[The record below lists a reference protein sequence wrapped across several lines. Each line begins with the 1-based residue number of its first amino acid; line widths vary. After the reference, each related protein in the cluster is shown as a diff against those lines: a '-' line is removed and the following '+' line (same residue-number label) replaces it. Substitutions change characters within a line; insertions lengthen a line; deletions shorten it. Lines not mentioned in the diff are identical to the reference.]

1 MPEASE
7 DRILYMLK
15 SRGTQTAMAIAG
27 KLGMTSVGARKHLA
41 NLHEAELVE
50 FADRREEVGRPKRYW
65 SLSEKGHARFPDA
78 HSDLTLELL
87 TSVRRV
93 FGETGLEKLIDD
105 RESEAEAG
113 YKRAMA
119 GCEDLRS
126 RVERL
131 AEIRDR
137 EGYMA
142 EWRQEPDG
150 SFLLMENH
158 CPICA
163 AATQCQ
169 GLCRSE
175 LILFKAVLGPGVS
188 IERLEHILTGARRC
202 SYRIST
208 QTQTEKELADATA

>member
-15 SRGTQTAMAIAG
+15 SRGEQTAITIAN
-27 KLGMTSVGARKHLA
+27 KLGMTSVGARKHLL
-41 NLHEAELVE
+41 NLHEDALVAYE
-50 FADRREEVGRPKRYW
+50 DRREEVGRPKRYW
-65 SLSEKGHARFPDA
+65 TLSEKGHARFPDA

-93 FGETGLEKLIDD
+93 FGEKGLDKLIED
-105 RESEAEAG
+105 RESAAEAG
-113 YKRAMA
+113 YKAAMA

-126 RVERL
+126 RVARL
-131 AEIRDR
+131 AEIRNR

-142 EWRQEPDG
+142 EWQAEPDG

-163 AATQCQ
+163 AATECQ

-175 LILFKAVLGPGVS
+175 LILFRAVLGSGVVV
-188 IERLEHILTGARRC
+188 ERLEHILTGARRC
-202 SYRIST
+202 SYRIS
-208 QTQTEKELADATA
+208 QKSES

>member
-15 SRGTQTAMAIAG
+15 SRGDQTAMTIAE
-27 KLGMTSVGARKHLA
+27 KLGMTSVGARKHLS
-41 NLHEAELVE
+41 NLHDSELVD
-50 FADRREEVGRPKRYW
+50 FADRREDVGRPKRYW
-65 SLSEKGHARFPDA
+65 RLSEKGHARFPDA

-93 FGETGLEKLIDD
+93 FGEAGLEKLIDD
-105 RESEAEAG
+105 RETEAEAG
-113 YKRAMA
+113 YKRAMT
-119 GCEDLRS
+119 GCDDLKA

-142 EWRQEPDG
+142 EWTQEPDG

-175 LILFKAVLGPGVS
+175 LVLFNAVLGPGVQV
-188 IERLEHILTGARRC
+188 ERVEHILTGARRC
-202 SYRIST
+202 SYRISQKNRNT
-208 QTQTEKELADATA
+208 GKD

>member
-15 SRGTQTAMAIAG
+15 SRGAQTAMAVAE
-27 KLGMTSVGARKHLA
+27 KLGMTSVGARKHLT
-41 NLHEAELVE
+41 NLHEADLVE

-65 SLSEKGHARFPDA
+65 SLSDKGHARFPDA

-87 TSVRRV
+87 TSVRNV
-93 FGETGLEKLIDD
+93 FGEEGLEKLIDD
-105 RESEAEAG
+105 RESAAEAG

-119 GCEDLRS
+119 DCDDLEA
-126 RVERL
+126 RVARL
-131 AEIRDR
+131 AEIRGR

-142 EWRQEPDG
+142 EWRKEPDG
-150 SFLLMENH
+150 TFLLMENH

-163 AATQCQ
+163 AAAQCQ

-175 LILFKAVLGPGVS
+175 LILFQAVLGPDVKV
-188 IERLEHILTGARRC
+188 ERLEHILTGARRC
-202 SYRIST
+202 SYRISL
-208 QTQTEKELADATA
+208 QSQTEKELADATA

>member
-15 SRGTQTAMAIAG
+15 SRGEQTAMSVAE
-27 KLGMTSVGARKHLA
+27 KLGMTSVGARKHLL
-41 NLHEAELVE
+41 NLKDSQLVE
-50 FADRREEVGRPKRYW
+50 YTDRREEVGRPKRYW
-65 SLSEKGHARFPDA
+65 TLSEKGHARFPDA

-93 FGETGLEKLIDD
+93 FGEEGLEKLIDD

-113 YKRAMA
+113 YKTAMA
-119 GCEDLRS
+119 GCDDLQA

-131 AEIRDR
+131 AEIRKR

-142 EWRQEPDG
+142 EWRKEPDG

-163 AATQCQ
+163 AATECQ

-175 LILFKAVLGPGVS
+175 LILFRAVLGPKVS
-188 IERLEHILTGARRC
+188 VERLEHILTGARRC
-202 SYRIST
+202 SYRITDQS
-208 QTQTEKELADATA
+208 

>member
-15 SRGTQTAMAIAG
+15 SRGEQTAITIAN
-27 KLGMTSVGARKHLA
+27 KLGMTSVGARKHLL
-41 NLHEAELVE
+41 NLHAGALVAYE
-50 FADRREEVGRPKRYW
+50 DRREEVGRPKRYW
-65 SLSEKGHARFPDA
+65 TLSEKGHARFPDA

-93 FGETGLEKLIDD
+93 FGETGLDKLIDD
-105 RESEAEAG
+105 RESAAEAG
-113 YKRAMA
+113 YKAAMA
-119 GCEDLRS
+119 GCEDLQS

-131 AEIRDR
+131 AEIRNR

-142 EWRQEPDG
+142 EWQEEPDG

-163 AATQCQ
+163 AATECQ

-175 LILFKAVLGPGVS
+175 LILFRAVLGSGVAV
-188 IERLEHILTGARRC
+188 ERLEHILTGARRC
-202 SYRIST
+202 SYRIS
-208 QTQTEKELADATA
+208 EKSES

>member
-15 SRGTQTAMAIAG
+15 SRGDQTAMAIAE

-41 NLHEAELVE
+41 NLHDSELVDY
-50 FADRREEVGRPKRYW
+50 ADRRENVGRPKRYW
-65 SLSEKGHARFPDA
+65 RLSQKGHARFPDA

-93 FGETGLEKLIDD
+93 FGEAGLEKLIDD
-105 RESEAEAG
+105 RETEAEAG

-119 GCEDLRS
+119 GCDDLQA

-142 EWRQEPDG
+142 EWAKEPDG
-150 SFLLMENH
+150 TFLLMENH

-175 LILFKAVLGPGVS
+175 LILFQAVLGPGVKV
-188 IERLEHILTGARRC
+188 ERIEHILTGARRC
-202 SYRIST
+202 SYRISQKT
-208 QTQTEKELADATA
+208 RNAGKD

>member
-15 SRGTQTAMAIAG
+15 SRGEQTAITIAN
-27 KLGMTSVGARKHLA
+27 KLGMTSVGARKHLL
-41 NLHEAELVE
+41 NLHEDALVAYE
-50 FADRREEVGRPKRYW
+50 DRREEVGRPKRYW
-65 SLSEKGHARFPDA
+65 TLSEKGHARFPDA

-93 FGETGLEKLIDD
+93 FGEQGLDKLIDD
-105 RESEAEAG
+105 RESAAEAG
-113 YKRAMA
+113 YKAAMA
-119 GCEDLRS
+119 GCEDLQS

-131 AEIRDR
+131 AEIRNR

-142 EWRQEPDG
+142 EWHAEPDG
-150 SFLLMENH
+150 SFLLLENH

-163 AATQCQ
+163 AATECQ

-175 LILFKAVLGPGVS
+175 LILFRAVLGSGVEV
-188 IERLEHILTGARRC
+188 ERLEHILTGARRC
-202 SYRIST
+202 SYRIS
-208 QTQTEKELADATA
+208 ENSKA

>member
-15 SRGTQTAMAIAG
+15 SRGEQTAITIAN
-27 KLGMTSVGARKHLA
+27 KLGMTSVGARKHLL
-41 NLHEAELVE
+41 NLHEDALVAYE
-50 FADRREEVGRPKRYW
+50 DRREEVGRPKRYW
-65 SLSEKGHARFPDA
+65 TLSEKGHARFPDA

-93 FGETGLEKLIDD
+93 FGEKGLDKLIDD
-105 RESEAEAG
+105 RESAAEAG
-113 YKRAMA
+113 YKAAMA
-119 GCEDLRS
+119 GCEDLQS

-131 AEIRDR
+131 AEIRNR

-142 EWRQEPDG
+142 EWQAEPDG

-163 AATQCQ
+163 AATECQ

-175 LILFKAVLGPGVS
+175 LILFRAVLGSGVAV
-188 IERLEHILTGARRC
+188 ERLEHILTGARRC
-202 SYRIST
+202 SYRIS
-208 QTQTEKELADATA
+208 ENSEIMKGD

>member
-15 SRGTQTAMAIAG
+15 SRGDQTAMAIAA

-41 NLHEAELVE
+41 NLHDSELVDY
-50 FADRREEVGRPKRYW
+50 ADRREDVGRPKRYW
-65 SLSEKGHARFPDA
+65 RLSQKGHARFPDA

-93 FGETGLEKLIDD
+93 FGEAGLEKLIDD
-105 RESEAEAG
+105 REAEAEAG

-119 GCEDLRS
+119 GCDDLEA

-142 EWRQEPDG
+142 EWTKEPDG
-150 SFLLMENH
+150 TFLLMENH

-175 LILFKAVLGPGVS
+175 LVLFRAVLGRGVMV
-188 IERLEHILTGARRC
+188 ERIEHILTGARRC
-202 SYRIST
+202 SYRISQKT
-208 QTQTEKELADATA
+208 RNAGKDRPC

>member
-1 MPEASE
+1 MSVNQWCLMPEASE

-15 SRGTQTAMAIAG
+15 SRGEQTAMTIAE
-27 KLGMTSVGARKHLA
+27 KLSMSSVGARKHLL
-41 NLHEAELVE
+41 NLNDNGLVDY
-50 FADRREEVGRPKRYW
+50 ADRREEVGRPKRYW
-65 SLSEKGHARFPDA
+65 TLSQKGHARFPDA

-93 FGETGLEKLIDD
+93 FGEKGLEKLIDD
-105 RESEAEAG
+105 REREAEAG
-113 YKRAMA
+113 YKTAMA
-119 GCEDLRS
+119 GCDDLEA

-131 AEIRDR
+131 AEIRKR

-142 EWRQEPDG
+142 EWHKQPDG

-163 AATQCQ
+163 AATECQ

-175 LILFKAVLGPGVS
+175 LILFRAVLGPGVTV
-188 IERLEHILTGARRC
+188 ERLEHILTGARRC
-202 SYRIST
+202 SYRITSET
-208 QTQTEKELADATA
+208 

>member
-15 SRGTQTAMAIAG
+15 SRGEQTAITVAN
-27 KLGMTSVGARKHLA
+27 KLGMTSVGARKHLL
-41 NLHEAELVE
+41 NLHGSALVE
-50 FADRREEVGRPKRYW
+50 YADRREEVGRPKRYW
-65 SLSEKGHARFPDA
+65 TLSEKGHARFPDA

-93 FGETGLEKLIDD
+93 FGEKGLDKLIDD
-105 RESEAEAG
+105 REREAEVG
-113 YKRAMA
+113 YKTAMA
-119 GCEDLRS
+119 GCEDLES

-131 AEIRDR
+131 AEIRNR

-142 EWRQEPDG
+142 EWQAKPDG

-163 AATQCQ
+163 AATECQ

-175 LILFKAVLGPGVS
+175 LILFRAVLGSGVVV
-188 IERLEHILTGARRC
+188 ERLEHILTGARRC
-202 SYRIST
+202 SYRIS
-208 QTQTEKELADATA
+208 EEPES

>member
-15 SRGTQTAMAIAG
+15 SRGEQTAISIAE

-41 NLHEAELVE
+41 NLHDSALVE
-50 FADRREEVGRPKRYW
+50 FSDRREEVGRPKRYW

-93 FGETGLEKLIDD
+93 FGEDGLNTLISD
-105 RESEAEAG
+105 REQQAQAG
-113 YKRAMA
+113 YTAAMA
-119 GCEDLRS
+119 GCETLRA

-142 EWRQEPDG
+142 EWTQEPDG
-150 SFLLMENH
+150 TFTLMENH

-175 LILFKAVLGPGVS
+175 LVLFRAVLGPGVS
-188 IERLEHILTGARRC
+188 VERLEHILTGARRC
-202 SYRIST
+202 SYRIS
-208 QTQTEKELADATA
+208 QTASPQKGA

>member
-15 SRGTQTAMAIAG
+15 SRGAQTAMTIAD
-27 KLGMTSVGARKHLA
+27 KLGMTSVGARKHLT
-41 NLHEAELVE
+41 NLQRSELVDY
-50 FADRREEVGRPKRYW
+50 ADRREDVGRPKRYW
-65 SLSEKGHARFPDA
+65 HLSQKGHARFPDA

-93 FGETGLEKLIDD
+93 FGEAGLEKLIDD
-105 RESEAEAG
+105 RETEAEAG

-119 GCEDLRS
+119 GCDDLQA

-142 EWRQEPDG
+142 EWTKEPDG
-150 SFLLMENH
+150 TYLLMENH

-175 LILFKAVLGPGVS
+175 LILFQAVLGPGVQV
-188 IERLEHILTGARRC
+188 ERLEHILTGARRC
-202 SYRIST
+202 SYRIS
-208 QTQTEKELADATA
+208 QKK